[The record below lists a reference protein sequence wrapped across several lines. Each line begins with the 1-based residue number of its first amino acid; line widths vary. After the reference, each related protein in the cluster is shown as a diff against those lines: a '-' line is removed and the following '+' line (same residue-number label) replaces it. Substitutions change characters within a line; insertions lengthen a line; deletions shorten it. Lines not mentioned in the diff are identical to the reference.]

1 MNALAVEGLIAG
13 YSASDMILKGVNFRM
28 EQNEIVGVFGPNG
41 AGKSTLLKV
50 IAGLLRPREGRILAG
65 DLDIAGRHPTE
76 IARGGIVFV
85 PQEANVFNSMTV
97 EENLEIGAFLYHGD
111 RRRLITDMLHR
122 FPELQARRRFKARS
136 LSGGQKQVLAMAM
149 ALAINPSIVLLDEP
163 SAGLSPIATERLLE
177 DIRAVNRQGVAVA
190 LVEQNVRAA
199 LKIVRRAYILVDG
212 RNVLEGPSEELASN
226 PEIRRKF
233 LGH

>member
-1 MNALAVEGLIAG
+1 MNALAAQGLVAG
-13 YSASDMILKGVNFRM
+13 YSTSDMILKGVDFRM
-28 EQNEIVGVFGPNG
+28 EESEIVGVFGPNG

-50 IAGLLRPREGRILAG
+50 IAGLLKPREGRILVG
-65 DLDIAGRHPTE
+65 DVDLAGRLPTE
-76 IARGGIVFV
+76 IARSGIVFV
-85 PQEANVFNSMTV
+85 PQESNVFNSMTV
-97 EENLEIGAFLYHGD
+97 EENLEIGAFLHRGD
-111 RRRLITDMLHR
+111 RRKLITGMLRR
-122 FPELQARRRFKARS
+122 FPELERLRRLRARS

-149 ALAINPSIVLLDEP
+149 ALAINPKIVLLDEP

-177 DIRAVNRQGVAVA
+177 TIRLVNRQGVAVA

-212 RNVLEGPSEELASN
+212 RNVLEGFSEELASN

-233 LGH
+233 LGQ